1 MEQIGL
7 CMWILESGCCVHALW
22 VWDKSFSFSK
32 LQFHYSSSLYNE
44 ENFREIVGTPMF
56 KHIRTQLLPE
66 WWHTLVTW
74 NSGSKGVRSR
84 TSGANLR
91 YLMGHC
97 WKFLSGKV
105 AQWTNKD
112 GSGDLQNKKGVL
124 KEERECRRMLE
135 YTNFNQIKP
144 AKDVQAGNSGRSPDV
159 KAGFLDVPA
168 LPEGSQGRDFLLE
181 QARYLRKSRALD
193 PGSALTRGK
202 SLLSQHPAPDYS
214 IAEARAPAS
223 CPHAGPGRRPGL
235 PPWYAFRSTPE
246 TAERVRHATFLDRW
260 GSGSQNKPD
269 SAETRRDLSGKF
281 PGSGMDRP
289 RSGDFLRLERWQGS
303 GATDC
308 TGRKQF

>member
-1 MEQIGL
+1 M
-7 CMWILESGCCVHALW
+7 
-22 VWDKSFSFSK
+22 
-32 LQFHYSSSLYNE
+32 
-44 ENFREIVGTPMF
+44 
-56 KHIRTQLLPE
+56 

-112 GSGDLQNKKGVL
+112 ESGDLQNKKGVL

-135 YTNFNQIKP
+135 YTNFNQTKP

-159 KAGFLDVPA
+159 KAGFFDVPA

-223 CPHAGPGRRPGL
+223 CRRAAPMLGRGGGRAFLPGMLSVVLRKQPSGFARPPSLIAEVLGRRISPTLPKPAGTYLASSLGQGWTGPGPVISCV
-235 PPWYAFRSTPE
+235 W
-246 TAERVRHATFLDRW
+246 
-260 GSGSQNKPD
+260 
-269 SAETRRDLSGKF
+269 
-281 PGSGMDRP
+281 
-289 RSGDFLRLERWQGS
+289 SGDRGVERLYRTETVLSLYGFVPKMKADRLWPRKTGP
-303 GATDC
+303 GAK
-308 TGRKQF
+308 RSLK